1 MSKVAHSARAHA
13 TLSPSKADMWMT
25 CTASIDLIKKVKP
38 IDKSGPAAEEGTA
51 AHELLETSWRA
62 KKTPT
67 NFLGKIFNKDWKATR
82 DMCEAVQVA
91 YDFALSLELDGW
103 TIYSEQKNKISCTGE
118 GGTVDLAAVKKT
130 KRGWRV
136 KIIDYKHGRGIP
148 VGAKENRQMRLYAI
162 GLLEKLRI
170 KWSELEEIE
179 LVIIQPRAQ
188 REPQTWMDTPRD
200 LKKFYDEVTCI
211 RDKIANGD
219 VSFNPNEKA
228 CMWCPVKNNCKAF
241 AAAAVS
247 AAKLDFADIASSK
260 IDADKK
266 VVRSD
271 TGDVIRAM
279 TDDETIALAKNLSF
293 VEMWLRAFH
302 EHLFDL
308 ASKGKLKG
316 FKVVHGDAHRK
327 WKDEAKVI
335 TALKKM
341 KFAEDDFMPRQL
353 LGLTAIGELFD
364 DKSKR
369 EKFLTTNTV
378 RPEGKPVMVP
388 DSDLRPSINPA
399 DDFAGISKE

>member
-1 MSKVAHSARAHA
+1 MTTPAHAQRAHA

-62 KKTPT
+62 KKNPEH
-67 NFLGKIFNKDWKATR
+67 FLGKKFNRVWPATR
-82 DMCEAVQVA
+82 DMVEAVSVA

-103 TIYSEQKNKISCTGE
+103 TIYSEQKNPISCTGE
-118 GGTVDLAAVKKT
+118 GGTVDLAAIKKSR
-130 KRGWRV
+130 RGYQI

-162 GLLEKLRI
+162 GLIEAKKI
-170 KWSELEEIE
+170 KWSEIDEIE
-179 LVIIQPRAQ
+179 LVIIQPRGQ
-188 REPQTWMDTPRD
+188 REPQTWMDSARG

-211 RDKIANGD
+211 RDNIANGK

-247 AAKLDFADIASSK
+247 AAKLDFADITSSK
-260 IDADKK
+260 IDPDKK
-266 VVRSD
+266 AVRAD
-271 TGDVIRAM
+271 TGEIIRAM
-279 TDDETIALAKNLSF
+279 TEDETAGLAKNLAF

-316 FKVVHGDAHRK
+316 FKVVRGDANRK
-327 WKDEAKVI
+327 WTDEAKVI
-335 TALKKM
+335 AALKKM
-341 KFAEDDFMPRQL
+341 KFNEDDFMPRSL
-353 LGLTAIGELFD
+353 LGLGAIGELFA
-364 DKSKR
+364 DKEAR
-369 EKFLTTNTV
+369 EKFITANTT